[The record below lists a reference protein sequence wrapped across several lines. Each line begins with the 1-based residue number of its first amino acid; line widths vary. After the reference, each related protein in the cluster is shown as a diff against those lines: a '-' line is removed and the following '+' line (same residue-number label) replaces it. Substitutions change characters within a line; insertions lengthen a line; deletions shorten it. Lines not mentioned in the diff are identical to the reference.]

1 MIEAVCAKSY
11 EDTTQKLKDNEAQI
25 LRKRNELRQ
34 FEAEYRKVIILLSNL
49 WLEFVLRHL

>member
-34 FEAEYRKVIILLSNL
+34 FEAEYRKVIVFFTNS
-49 WLEFVLRHL
+49 WFKFVWRHL